1 MYFAANMCKRGL
13 FLSHTSVRNQV
24 FGFLVHFLEVPKFV
38 EKMALLRI
46 KPGMD
51 LVSALA
57 EG

>member
-1 MYFAANMCKRGL
+1 MCFATNICKKGL

-24 FGFLVHFLEVPKFV
+24 FGFLVRFLEVPKFV
-38 EKMALLRI
+38 EKMALLLI

-51 LVSALA
+51 HFSALA